1 MSTAQA
7 TVNTVE
13 PAKPVDAVDIPR
25 VADLAQQR
33 WSRRKTRLT
42 LSLLGAATLAA
53 GAGVWWMKVYGLQSL
68 LPLPKAEQEAPKPA
82 SSTSRGKP
90 ARMPDP
96 GPAQAAASPAP
107 AQAPAPAPAAPKP
120 TVPAPDEDIEPICIK
135 GQPCN
140 QRAGGQRAGG
150 SGGQARPRQVRDPRD
165 APMMVISGLGNM
177 LVRVADS
184 GPGYSQSDTAAERAR
199 LMERLANNQRQLD
212 RAMQQIEAAQNA
224 PAPQQP
230 GAAPAAPAAPVPWQ
244 PHAPV
249 VAPGIAAAN
258 AGAAGQRRP
267 FEATVE
273 AEQLPNDSL
282 MLPPRSIECSM
293 LMKVATAMPG
303 DFRCMVTRDVRG
315 ADGQITLIDRGSI
328 IYGRYNASNVRIG
341 TTAIALDELWVL
353 TPAPYS
359 VRVRLDAMAAGPLG
373 EGGVQGRIDNRWG
386 QRVGPALFLSV
397 FSDAARALIQGRDDN
412 QGNTVVIGTGA
423 LNTGDRLAQEA
434 LRQTMNIPSILT
446 KNQGDTVFVETL
458 SPISFQ
464 RVYQLRATR
473 AAR

>member
-13 PAKPVDAVDIPR
+13 PAEPVNAVDIPR

-33 WSRRKTRLT
+33 WSRRKTTLT
-42 LSLLGAATLAA
+42 VSLLGAATLAA
-53 GAGVWWMKVYGLQSL
+53 GAGVWWMKAYGLQSL
-68 LPLPKAEQEAPKPA
+68 LPLAKAEQEAPKPA

-96 GPAQAAASPAP
+96 APAHAAA
-107 AQAPAPAPAAPKP
+107 APAPAPAASKP
-120 TVPAPDEDIEPICIK
+120 TVPAPDDDIEPICIK

-150 SGGQARPRQVRDPRD
+150 SGGQARPQRARDPRD
-165 APMMVISGLGNM
+165 APMMVISGLSNM

-184 GPGYSQSDTAAERAR
+184 GAPYSQSDTAAERAR

-224 PAPQQP
+224 PAPLQP
-230 GAAPAAPAAPVPWQ
+230 GAVPAAPAAPAPWQ
-244 PHAPV
+244 PNAPAI
-249 VAPGIAAAN
+249 APGPAAAN
-258 AGAAGQRRP
+258 AGTSGQPRP
-267 FEATVE
+267 FEAMVE
-273 AEQLPNDSL
+273 AQQLPDDSL
-282 MLPPRSIECSM
+282 VMPPRSIECSM
-293 LMKVATAMPG
+293 LMKIATAMPG
-303 DFRCMVTRDVRG
+303 DFRCLVTRDVRG
-315 ADGQITLIDRGSI
+315 ADGQITLIDRGST

-359 VRVRLDAMAAGPLG
+359 VRVRLDALAAGPLG
-373 EGGVQGRIDNRWG
+373 EGGVQGHVDNRWR
-386 QRVGPALFLSV
+386 QRLGPALFLSV

-423 LNTGDRLAQEA
+423 LTTGDRLAQEA

-446 KNQGDTVFVETL
+446 KNQGDTVFIETL

-464 RVYQLRATR
+464 KVYQLRATR